1 MSDGI
6 TKALAI
12 AVDAHKDQKDKA
24 GAPYIWHPVTVA
36 LHQTTEAGVIVALL
50 HDVVEDSHYTEDD
63 LRKAGYSDD
72 VLNAVH
78 LLTHKKGVSY
88 FDYVQAIKENET
100 ARSVKIQDLRH
111 NSDLSRLKSITDK
124 DIERAEKYKQALDI
138 LA

>member
-12 AVDAHKDQKDKA
+12 AMDAHKDQKDKA

-36 LHQTTEAGVIVALL
+36 LHQKTEAGVIAALL

-63 LRKAGYSDD
+63 LRKAGFSDD

-78 LLTHKKGVSY
+78 LLTHKKGVPY
-88 FDYVQAIKENET
+88 FDYVRAIKENEI

-138 LA
+138 LS